1 MLFTAPLLSE
11 IYPCLETVSP
21 ESQITAL
28 HAMGIEAS
36 LEKNRIL
43 AEIPDN
49 RPDLSC
55 FNGLGR
61 TVAAALRLPFYPL
74 DAQMPESNLG
84 SIYESVDLDVPSE
97 ACLRLSAAMAVSC
110 HAGPSPD
117 WIQCRLTACGITPL
131 NILSDIAALVTLE
144 TGIPVFLLDKT
155 TLPEGSLIIRDSWPG
170 EEIFLPDGSSFIP
183 ETGIPLVCDENFQL
197 LFPAGILNPHV
208 SENCCD
214 VLIVTA
220 VYADTIMKSVRD
232 VLPAPSGNLQ
242 RSCLPLDPMMTVPA
256 LNRVCHLITAL
267 SCGKILDGI
276 LDNLNY
282 VPQPICLPVE
292 AALSREVMAAL
303 KTFGFTDQEKS
314 LILPS
319 DRKDL
324 VSREDLQKE
333 IQKLQKVLSS
343 TF

>member
-1 MLFTAPLLSE
+1 MLFKAPLLSE

-21 ESQITAL
+21 ESQIQAL

-36 LEKNRIL
+36 LEGNLIL

-74 DAQMPESNLG
+74 DAQVPESDLG
-84 SIYESVDLDVPSE
+84 SIYESVDLDVPTE
-97 ACLRLSAAMAVSC
+97 TCLRLSAAMAVSC
-110 HAGPSPD
+110 HVKPSPD
-117 WIQCRLTACGITPL
+117 WLQKRLTACGITPVNNL
-131 NILSDIAALVTLE
+131 TDIAALVTLE

-170 EEIFLPDGSSFIP
+170 EEVFLPDGSSFVP
-183 ETGIPLVCDENFQL
+183 ETEIPLVSDENFQV
-197 LFPAGILNPHV
+197 LFPAGIRDPHIT
-208 SENCCD
+208 EDCQE
-214 VLIVTA
+214 VLMITA
-220 VYADTIMKSVRD
+220 VYADSVMRGLREQLS
-232 VLPAPSGNLQ
+232 VTSGNLD
-242 RSCLPLDPMMTVPA
+242 RTCLPLDPMKTVPA

-267 SCGKILDGI
+267 SCGTILDGV

-282 VPQPICLPVE
+282 VPQPVCLPFE
-292 AALSREVMAAL
+292 ESFSPEVMAAL
-303 KTFGFTDQEKS
+303 NTLGFSVQEKS

-324 VSREDLQKE
+324 KTQEDLKQE
-333 IQKLQKVLSS
+333 IQKLQKVLSA
-343 TF
+343 TL